1 LLRVEG
7 LDLSIL
13 LKGQDL
19 IVVQVEPSEDVI
31 VVGDEI

>member
-1 LLRVEG
+1 MRVEG

-19 IVVQVEPSEDVI
+19 IVVQVKPSEDVI